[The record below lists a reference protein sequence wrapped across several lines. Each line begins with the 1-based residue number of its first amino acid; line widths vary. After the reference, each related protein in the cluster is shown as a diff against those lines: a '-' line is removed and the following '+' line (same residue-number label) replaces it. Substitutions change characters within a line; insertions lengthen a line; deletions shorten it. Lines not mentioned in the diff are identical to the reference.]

1 MNGNVLRRLLTGLT
15 LLALAFPGWAARPTQ
30 AVVLATAPF
39 AVQSVPRGTI
49 SMQSASAIATG
60 WRHTCLLTGN
70 GGVECWGYNFSGQ
83 LGDGTTL
90 NRGTPAFVAGLASNV
105 AAVDGGSGSAHTCA
119 VTSAGGVKCWGF
131 NTFGQLGDGTTADRL
146 TPVDVSGLAN
156 EVTAI
161 AVGDQ
166 HTCALTVGGGVKCW
180 GRNSRGQL
188 GNGSTEDSTTPMD
201 VNGLTSGVIAI
212 AAGHEH
218 TCALTNGGG
227 VKCWGGNYF
236 GQLGTGSIA
245 QHPTP
250 VDVSGLTS
258 GVIGITA
265 GYAHTCAVTNGGGAK
280 CWGYNATGQLGDGT
294 TTQRNTPTDPSGL
307 TSAVAAITAGGYQ
320 GHTCTLISGGRVKCW
335 GDNSSGQLG
344 DGTTTQRSTPTDVT
358 GMASGVTAISA
369 GGSHT
374 CALISGGVKC
384 WGSNSFGQLGD
395 GTTTPSST
403 PVDVIG
409 FYPPVSA
416 SVSPSGGELISS
428 VDDTIYSFSA
438 GVFTEAV
445 VITHTYL
452 SSEDIPTTVNL
463 IDISHNF
470 QVTAV
475 YSSTG
480 QPAQP
485 TQPYTLTIQYTDAEK
500 GPAIESTLALYYWD
514 GAQWVQEPTSVLDG
528 AANTITA
535 TPNHFSFWAVLG
547 QTQRLF
553 LPLIQR

>member
-1 MNGNVLRRLLTGLT
+1 M
-15 LLALAFPGWAARPTQ
+15 
-30 AVVLATAPF
+30 
-39 AVQSVPRGTI
+39 
-49 SMQSASAIATG
+49 
-60 WRHTCLLTGN
+60 
-70 GGVECWGYNFSGQ
+70 
-83 LGDGTTL
+83 
-90 NRGTPAFVAGLASNV
+90 
-105 AAVDGGSGSAHTCA
+105 
-119 VTSAGGVKCWGF
+119 
-131 NTFGQLGDGTTADRL
+131 
-146 TPVDVSGLAN
+146 
-156 EVTAI
+156 
-161 AVGDQ
+161 
-166 HTCALTVGGGVKCW
+166 
-180 GRNSRGQL
+180 
-188 GNGSTEDSTTPMD
+188 
-201 VNGLTSGVIAI
+201 
-212 AAGHEH
+212 
-218 TCALTNGGG
+218 
-227 VKCWGGNYF
+227 

-358 GMASGVTAISA
+358 RMASGVTAISA